1 MGSQPHQDVAF
12 AVLADRRLSE
22 ARRVLDT
29 HVTSS
34 ETGRCRE
41 CGASG
46 PCWRRESAVVVFSRT
61 HRLPPRQSRMGPPE
75 LANTRRV
82 PAARLPFAGL
92 GAPLQESTAVQSPS
106 RPDWICKAPDYEVP
120 WLYTV
125 KRAELLAAHRR
136 ALLVLRIY
144 MASFLHENGKTD

>member
-1 MGSQPHQDVAF
+1 MGSQPHHGVAF
-12 AVLADRRLSE
+12 AVLADRQLSE

-61 HRLPPRQSRMGPPE
+61 HRLPLHPPE
-75 LANTRRV
+75 LVGTRRI
-82 PAARLPFAGL
+82 PAARLP
-92 GAPLQESTAVQSPS
+92 
-106 RPDWICKAPDYEVP
+106 
-120 WLYTV
+120 
-125 KRAELLAAHRR
+125 
-136 ALLVLRIY
+136 LV
-144 MASFLHENGKTD
+144 G